1 MKNKIISLVN
11 KLLEKFYLKREL
23 KLITSEVFKISI
35 KGLQEHKT
43 RTFLTMLGIIFGVA
57 SVISMLAIGEGARRK
72 TLSQIQSLGLNNI
85 IVQHTESEKES
96 NKNQV
101 TLNYQDMRGIQKVLP
116 TISHAVP
123 VIQEELEINFEKRFE
138 DAEVIG
144 TTSNYFNIMSLDL
157 LKGGYFS
164 AYDNQRRNRVCILGN
179 DLVVSLFGA
188 GNAIGKAVR
197 INNVWFTVIGV
208 LKYQPVSVAGNTEVN
223 LNKRVFIPIKTLE
236 SRIDRNPSKPSLDQ
250 IIAKVN
256 QSDYVRT
263 TSEFIDKIMFR
274 RHKEQKNYRMIV
286 PEQLLKQ
293 SEETQRIFNIV
304 MGAIAGISLLVGG
317 IGIMNIMLASILE
330 RTKEIG
336 LRRSLGATKM
346 DIRNQFLVEAIIIS
360 LGGGLVGIALG
371 YILTW
376 GVTAFSDWET
386 VVSLW
391 SIILSVGVSSVVGI
405 LFGFFPARK
414 AAELDPIE
422 ALRYE

>member
-1 MKNKIISLVN
+1 MKINVKPFKKILQNSG
-11 KLLEKFYLKREL
+11 FKREL
-23 KLITSEVFKISI
+23 SLITGEIFKISV

-72 TLSQIQSLGLNNI
+72 TLSQIESLGLNNI
-85 IVQHTESEKES
+85 IVQQESETE
-96 NKNQV
+96 NFTKNSV
-101 TLNYQDMRGIQKVLP
+101 GLGYPDLEGLKKVLP
-116 TISHAVP
+116 GMEKAVP
-123 VIQEELEINFEKRFE
+123 VLQEELEVNFKKRFE
-138 DAEVIG
+138 KVTVIG
-144 TTSNYFNIMSLDL
+144 TETDYFDIMNLRL
-157 LKGGYFS
+157 QTGGYFS
-164 AYDNQRRNRVCILGN
+164 HHDNMVRNRSCVIGH
-179 DLVVSLFGA
+179 DLLISLFGSEDPM
-188 GNAIGKAVR
+188 GKQVR
-197 INNVWFTVIGV
+197 IDDVWFTVVGT
-208 LKYQPVSVAGNTEVN
+208 LNYQPVSVAGNMEVN
-223 LNKRVFIPIKTLE
+223 LNKRVFIPIKSME
-236 SRIDRNPSKPSLDQ
+236 NRITRDPSKSDLDQ
-250 IIAKVN
+250 IIIKVSN
-256 QSDYVRT
+256 SDFVVT
-263 TSEFIDKIMFR
+263 TSQFIEHVLLR
-274 RHKEQKNYRMIV
+274 RHNNEQNFKLIV

-360 LGGGLVGIALG
+360 LGGGLVGIIFG
-371 YILTW
+371 YLLTF

-391 SIILSVGVSSVVGI
+391 SVILSVGVSSLVGI
-405 LFGFFPARK
+405 LFGFFPAKK